1 MSKGFG
7 RRVLSVM
14 MILLML
20 MGTMLVTG
28 GSAAA
33 ASVVEKAETSAVDLA
48 DISCEDETTEPANV
62 EVEIEQGTIAY
73 EVYDAPV
80 QADALED
87 SYVYSTLNELSEDD
101 QPEAASAD
109 AAETAKPA
117 TELSVPASKKDEVA
131 ALAAESE
138 ALATEYSDYVI
149 RGTFTDWESNDAVAF
164 VSGSSTVIEAVYTI
178 EAGQYKFKVYNMST
192 ATWYGNGGTI
202 DDACS
207 DWGFRTGRDSTFFNA
222 TGGVYKITVNVA
234 DSSRLGVSIERIG
247 DIEEKTGVYV
257 NGKFLEAEVGNI
269 VTYTATLTAQ
279 ELFENIQAYVSYDE
293 TKLTL
298 VRKDQHPT
306 LTEREISCPGLD
318 GVFYPD
324 VEGIVTFNAS
334 KVQGFDF
341 KDGNILVTLDF
352 QVAAEG
358 ESTIDLLI
366 QEMAIKGEDGRSY
379 FKNGKAVITSG
390 ISVAEAVEVSG
401 TASDPVE
408 DANSGI
414 HYAVTPE
421 GEAQI
426 TYYTGSDSE
435 LVIPSEIDGY
445 TVTSIADYA
454 FYDCTVLTSV
464 VLPETV
470 TSVGAYAFYYCD
482 ALNTITIPAGTTE
495 IGKKAFAQD
504 TALAD
509 VYYGSTEAAW
519 QELTIAQENECL
531 TNATIHYTEI
541 EATPD
546 EPTTEPTEPTQPEA
560 TYYTV
565 TFVDFDGR
573 VIDTQSI
580 KEGESAT
587 APDSPKRAGY
597 NFVGWDTEFEN
608 VTSNLTVTALYE
620 KKPTPAAP
628 TTGNLKLEVAGGTGF
643 TISVDGGNPRPQGA
657 VYHNSKMK
665 IGTQVTVV
673 ANTTSSARFVCW
685 INSATGVIL
694 STETEYT
701 FTTSGNDFFKAM
713 YSVEI
718 EGVQMVSF
726 KNDKA
731 SGGAGRVLEV
741 QYYAS
746 ADSIQFPDAPTQ
758 VGYDFA
764 GWSMTEA
771 EIQAAIANGE
781 DVTVV
786 AQWTKALVPVEVTVV
801 GGTGSGTYY
810 ANNQVTVTA
819 NAAEAGKKFAYWT
832 DDDGNIRSYN
842 AEYTFFPSADTT
854 VTAVFVDA
862 DTEIDYQILVSLDS
876 IDTTSVA
883 DKNVFT
889 YSWYCPEEYTFVKAG
904 IVAVNKDNYNEAT
917 FVAGSSDVN
926 VYDRSPSGANLIPV
940 NTYTW
945 TKSNVTSGQT
955 WMAKAYVQYRDAQGN
970 VITVYSDVVEAT
982 KD

>member
-28 GSAAA
+28 GSVVSAAEI
-33 ASVVEKAETSAVDLA
+33 EKAETSAVA
-48 DISCEDETTEPANV
+48 TDISCEDKTTEPANLEI
-62 EVEIEQGTIAY
+62 EVEKGTIAY
-73 EVYDAPV
+73 EIPDTSV
-80 QADALED
+80 QTDALEN
-87 SYVYSTLNELSEDD
+87 SYVDSTPNYPVEDD
-101 QPEAASAD
+101 QPEAVFTD
-109 AAETAKPA
+109 AAETVEPA
-117 TELSVPASKKDEVA
+117 TEACAPAPKKDDVA

-138 ALATEYSDYVI
+138 ALATVYSDYAI

-164 VSGSSTVIEAVYTI
+164 ASGSSTVIEAVYAI
-178 EAGQYKFKVYNMST
+178 EAGEYKFKVYNMAT

-207 DWGFRTGRDSTFFNA
+207 DWGFRTGKDSTFFNV
-222 TGGVYKITVNVA
+222 TGGVYKFTVNVA
-234 DSSRLGVSIERIG
+234 DTSRLGVTIERIG

-257 NGKFLEAEVGNI
+257 NGEFLEAEVGNI
-269 VTYTATLTAQ
+269 VTYTATLTAS
-279 ELFENIQAYVSYDE
+279 ELFENIQTYVSYDE

-306 LTEREISCPGLD
+306 LTEREIACPGLD

-334 KVQGFDF
+334 KVQGFNF
-341 KDGNILVTLDF
+341 KDGNVLITLDF
-352 QVAAEG
+352 QVTAEG
-358 ESTIDLLI
+358 ESAIDLVI

-379 FKNGKAVITSG
+379 FENGEAVITSG
-390 ISVAEAVEVSG
+390 ISVDETAEVSG
-401 TASDPVE
+401 NTVDPVE
-408 DANSGI
+408 DESSSL
-414 HYAVTPE
+414 HYVVTSE

-470 TSVGAYAFYYCD
+470 KSVGAYSFYYCD
-482 ALNTITIPAGTTE
+482 ALKTITIPANTLE

-509 VYYGSTEAAW
+509 VYYGSTEGDW
-519 QELTIAQENECL
+519 QKVAIAQENECL
-531 TNATIHYTEI
+531 TNATIHYTAE
-541 EATPD
+541 ETTPD
-546 EPTTEPTEPTQPEA
+546 EPATDPSEPTQPEVK
-560 TYYTV
+560 YFTV
-565 TFVDFDGR
+565 SFVDFDGR
-573 VIDTQSI
+573 IIDAQSI

-587 APDSPKRAGY
+587 APEAPKRTGY
-597 NFVGWDTEFEN
+597 NFVGWDIEFEN
-608 VTSNLTVTALYE
+608 VTSDLTVTALYE
-620 KKPTPAAP
+620 KKPAPAVP
-628 TTGNLKLEVAGGTGF
+628 TTGTLKLETAGGTGF
-643 TISVDGGNPRPQGA
+643 TISIDGGNARPQGA

-665 IGTQVTVV
+665 IGTEVTIV

-685 INSATGVIL
+685 INSVTGVIL
-694 STETEYT
+694 STDTEYT
-701 FTTSGNDFFKAM
+701 FTTSGNDFYKAM
-713 YSVEI
+713 FSVEI
-718 EGVQMVSF
+718 EGVQMVTF
-726 KNDKA
+726 NNDKA

-741 QYYAS
+741 QYYS
-746 ADSIQFPDAPTQ
+746 SEDPIQFPDDPTQ
-758 VGYDFA
+758 IGFDFA

-771 EIQAAIANGE
+771 EIQSAIANGQ

-786 AQWTKALVPVEVTVV
+786 AQWTKALVPVEVTVI

-810 ANNQVTVTA
+810 ANNAVTVTA
-819 NAAEAGKKFAYWT
+819 NEAESGKKFAYWT
-832 DDDGNIRSYN
+832 DEDGNIRSYN
-842 AEYTFFPSADTT
+842 GEYTFFPSEDTT
-854 VTAVFVDA
+854 VTAVFVDE
-862 DTEIDYQILVSLDS
+862 DTVIDYQILVSLDS

-917 FVAGSSDVN
+917 FVAGSSDSN
-926 VYDRSPSGANLIPV
+926 VYDRSPNTANNIPV

-955 WMAKAYVQYRDAQGN
+955 WMAKAYVQYKDAQGN
-970 VITVYSDVVEAT
+970 IITVYSNVVEAT
-982 KD
+982 KE

>member
-1 MSKGFG
+1 MMGGITMSKGVG

-33 ASVVEKAETSAVDLA
+33 AEAEKVTTTALDSADV
-48 DISCEDETTEPANV
+48 SYEDETTEPANV

-73 EVYDAPV
+73 EVPDALV

-87 SYVYSTLNELSEDD
+87 SYAYSALNELSEDA
-101 QPEAASAD
+101 QPEVASTD
-109 AAETAKPA
+109 AAEAAKPDA
-117 TELSVPASKKDEVA
+117 EISVSAPKKDEVA

-138 ALATEYSDYVI
+138 ALATEYSDYAI

-164 VSGSSTVIEAVYTI
+164 ASGSSTVIEAVYTI
-178 EAGQYKFKVYNMST
+178 EAGQYKFKVYDMAS

-207 DWGFRTGRDSTFFNA
+207 DWGFRTGKDSTIFNA
-222 TGGVYKITVNVA
+222 TGGVYKFTVNVA
-234 DSSRLGVSIERIG
+234 DTSRLGVTIVRLG

-257 NGKFLEAEVGNI
+257 NGEFLEAQVGDV

-306 LTEREISCPGLD
+306 LTEREIACPGLD

-324 VEGIVTFNAS
+324 VEGVVTFNAS

-352 QVAAEG
+352 QVTAEG
-358 ESTIDLLI
+358 ESAVDLLI

-379 FKNGKAVITSG
+379 FKGGEAVTTSG
-390 ISVAEAVEVSG
+390 ISVVETAEISG
-401 TASDPVE
+401 TATDPVE

-414 HYAVTPE
+414 HYAVTSE

-426 TYYTGSDSE
+426 TYYTGSASE

-445 TVTSIADYA
+445 TVTGIADYA
-454 FYDCTVLTSV
+454 FYDCTALTSV

-482 ALNTITIPAGTTE
+482 ALKTITIPASTTE

-504 TALAD
+504 TALTD

-519 QELTIAQENECL
+519 QEVAVAQENECL
-531 TNATIHYTEI
+531 TNATIHYTEE

-546 EPTTEPTEPTQPEA
+546 EPTQPEE

-565 TFVDFDGR
+565 TFVDYDGR
-573 VIDTQSI
+573 VIDTQSV

-587 APDSPKRAGY
+587 APEAPQRTGY
-597 NFVGWDTEFEN
+597 NFAGWDVDFEN
-608 VTSNLTVTALYE
+608 VSSNLTVTALYE

-628 TTGNLKLEVAGGTGF
+628 TTGILKLEVSGGTGF
-643 TISVDGGNPRPQGA
+643 TIAVDGGDAHPQGS
-657 VYHNSKMK
+657 VYHNSKMT
-665 IGTQVTVV
+665 IGTKVTVV
-673 ANTTSSARFVCW
+673 ANTTSDADFVCW
-685 INSATGVIL
+685 INSATSVIL
-694 STETEYT
+694 STDPEYT

-713 YSVEI
+713 FSVEI

-731 SGGAGRVLEV
+731 SGGAGRMLEV
-741 QYYAS
+741 QYYA
-746 ADSIQFPDAPTQ
+746 AEDSIQFPDAPTQ
-758 VGYDFA
+758 VGFDFA

-771 EIQAAIANGE
+771 EIKNAIANGE

-786 AQWTKALVPVEVTVV
+786 ALWTKALIPVEVTVN
-801 GGTGSGTYY
+801 GGEGSGTYY
-810 ANNQVTVTA
+810 ANNAVTVTA
-819 NAAEAGKKFAYWT
+819 NEAEEGKKFAYWT
-832 DDDGNIRSYN
+832 DAEGNIRSYN
-842 AEYTFFPSADTT
+842 AEYTFFPANDTT
-854 VTAVFVDA
+854 VTAVFVEE

-876 IDTTSVA
+876 IDTTTVEG
-883 DKNVFT
+883 KNVFT
-889 YSWYCPEEYTFVKAG
+889 YSWYCPEQYSFVKAG

-917 FVAGSSDVN
+917 FVAGSSDAN
-926 VYDRSPSGANLIPV
+926 VYDRSPSGDNLKPV
-940 NTYTW
+940 NTFTW
-945 TKSNVTSGQT
+945 TKSNVASGQT
-955 WMAKAYVQYRDAQGN
+955 WMAMAYVQYKDASGQ